1 MRYECWDS
9 SGTGV
14 CATIEATSHAEAAGN
29 FVTRM
34 KGRIG
39 KSGLIFVVDNASE
52 NYQVFYAD
60 ELQQIMARMPAPP
73 PPSPEPEPAPGEPK
87 PIKSKGGLRLI
98 KG

>member
-14 CATIEATSHAEAAGN
+14 SATIEAGSHAEAAGA

-34 KGRIG
+34 KGRVG

-60 ELQQIMARMPAPP
+60 ELQQVMARMPAPP
-73 PPSPEPEPAPGEPK
+73 QPEPEPNPGEPK